1 MPILHRL
8 STNDQRQKKD
18 HRGSRHSSWSL
29 GKSISGS
36 NEAESIE
43 NKKCDCS
50 AHLSSSITFN
60 YMVHTC
66 FFARKLS
73 PSGTLCSK
81 VGWVGWDVGGACH
94 VCARTKDARGSG
106 GVFCQ
111 VCARGTKRRGCV
123 ASVGSTGPGIRGIGI
138 KCGLGPG
145 WVPGVPEVA
154 VVPKDESDWYNGL
167 EELSET
173 DSAAWS
179 RTWRASFRLKPQLC
193 KVPKGKHKTNS
204 TYNVHSI
211 CTFLLHTVY
220 CLLAWTFVKC
230 KANVIKRNDP
240 SQSACRKIVW
250 TCRWQS
256 SVASQTELRLRR
268 VNSPKGQRWQCL
280 RLRKV
285 VDFIKDFGNSKSN
298 LIFSLVIFYDSCSA
312 SFSPTTPHV
321 SSSLFPPLSEHLHA
335 APFIHPELQFWMSN
349 QMHLRTCKT
358 KINSLVLSLGIRSKG
373 FPIFERNLL
382 YESLAGPGVKP
393 P

>member
-1 MPILHRL
+1 MTVQHTFPHQLHGAYL
-8 STNDQRQKKD
+8 
-18 HRGSRHSSWSL
+18 
-29 GKSISGS
+29 I
-36 NEAESIE
+36 
-43 NKKCDCS
+43 
-50 AHLSSSITFN
+50 
-60 YMVHTC
+60 
-66 FFARKLS
+66 FARKLS

-211 CTFLLHTVY
+211 CTFLLCTVY

-230 KANVIKRNDP
+230 KANVVKRNDH

-268 VNSPKGQRWQCL
+268 VNSPKGQKWQCL
-280 RLRKV
+280 RLRKSS
-285 VDFIKDFGNSKSN
+285 I
-298 LIFSLVIFYDSCSA
+298 
-312 SFSPTTPHV
+312 
-321 SSSLFPPLSEHLHA
+321 SSSFFFP
-335 APFIHPELQFWMSN
+335 
-349 QMHLRTCKT
+349 
-358 KINSLVLSLGIRSKG
+358 
-373 FPIFERNLL
+373 
-382 YESLAGPGVKP
+382 
-393 P
+393 